1 MASLQSGR
9 YNGLNLRGAISHRCR
24 QLEEP
29 FCLDKSDV
37 TAKTCAWAC
46 LHFESTYRYARS
58 QNSKTWPCPGEAK
71 CISRDQICDGIR
83 DCSNGQDEEIG
94 LCTEDFCKNG
104 FAPTINKRSP
114 PKKEIPFF
122 TTKRGS
128 ICSSSTKILTPTFCC
143 ACAAVPGLESADG
156 EHVSYDQN
164 HLNYTTYKYPVD
176 FEKMGQDYIFLDYRY
191 PDFPANHMDDYR
203 ARFATDGEGK
213 IYTALLQ
220 NLEMPKCKNSTKC
233 LRRSIYDDDWDKWID
248 C

>member
-1 MASLQSGR
+1 MEFVDGTAKIQCENGELASLQSAR
-9 YNGLNLRGAISHRCR
+9 YNGRYLRGDISRRCR

-58 QNSKTWPCPGEAK
+58 ENSNAWPCPGEAK

-83 DCSNGQDEEIG
+83 DCSNGQDEEIA

-104 FAPTINKRSP
+104 F
-114 PKKEIPFF
+114 
-122 TTKRGS
+122 
-128 ICSSSTKILTPTFCC
+128 
-143 ACAAVPGLESADG
+143 
-156 EHVSYDQN
+156 VSYDQN
-164 HLNYTTYKYPVD
+164 HLNYTTYKYPTD
-176 FEKMGQDYIFLDYRY
+176 FEKMGQDNIFLDYRY
-191 PDFPANHMDDYR
+191 PDFPANHMDEYR